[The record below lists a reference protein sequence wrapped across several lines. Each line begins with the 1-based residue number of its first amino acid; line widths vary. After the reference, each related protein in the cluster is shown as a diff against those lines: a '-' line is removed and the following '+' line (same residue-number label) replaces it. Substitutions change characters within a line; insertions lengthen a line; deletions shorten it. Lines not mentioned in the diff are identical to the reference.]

1 MRATALRIAVA
12 LSTLAAAGST
22 ARADSGL
29 VGYWK
34 MDEGAGTRVADSSGY
49 ANDGRL
55 VGAVSWIPD
64 ASTSALSGS
73 DSALSF
79 AGSSGYIDVPDNS
92 SLEPPLSVSVGA
104 WFRRLGT
111 PGEYKYLLAKGAA
124 GCIAA
129 SYGLYTGPNG
139 GLEFYASRQHGTVY
153 AHSPDAGRGVWDG
166 RWHLAVGTF
175 DGTTI
180 RLYLDGTQV
189 GSGTPYPGLLEYP
202 LATSNDLFIGDYPGC
217 SSRTYAFAGD
227 LDDVAVWNQP
237 LSGATIKQMA
247 EGDASPLAS
256 GGSPTTRGISAS
268 SPAGTGQAGT
278 ARGPALKLLFM
289 QPSRFSPS
297 GSHRAGT
304 GTTISYIDSEA
315 SRSTFTV
322 LRRRR
327 GVERGRRCVPPRGG
341 DVSKHAIRCS
351 AYVLVARFTR
361 KDRAGT
367 NRFHFGGFIAGRRL
381 SAGTYLL
388 EVVPRTA
395 GRVGSMAS
403 VVFQIIR

>member
-1 MRATALRIAVA
+1 
-12 LSTLAAAGST
+12 
-22 ARADSGL
+22 
-29 VGYWK
+29 
-34 MDEGAGTRVADSSGY
+34 
-49 ANDGRL
+49 
-55 VGAVSWIPD
+55 
-64 ASTSALSGS
+64 
-73 DSALSF
+73 
-79 AGSSGYIDVPDNS
+79 
-92 SLEPPLSVSVGA
+92 VSVGS

-139 GLEFYASRQHGTVY
+139 GLEFYASREHGTVY
-153 AHSPDAGRGVWDG
+153 AHSPDAGRSVWDG

-180 RLYLDGTQV
+180 RLYVDGTQV
-189 GSGTPYPGLLEYP
+189 GSGTLYPGLLEYP

-217 SSRTYAFAGD
+217 SSRSYAFAGE

-247 EGDASPLAS
+247 AGDATPLVS
-256 GGSPTTRGISAS
+256 GGSPSTWGTSAS
-268 SPAGTGQAGT
+268 SLAGPGQTGT
-278 ARGPALKLLFM
+278 DRGPALKLLFM

-297 GSHRAGT
+297 GSPKAKRGT
-304 GTTISYIDSEA
+304 GTTISYVDSEA

-322 LRRRR
+322 LRRRQ
-327 GVERGRRCVPPRGG
+327 GVEKGRHCVPSRSGSL
-341 DVSKHAIRCS
+341 SKHEIRCS
-351 AYVLVARFTR
+351 AYVVVARFTR

-367 NRFHFGGFIAGRRL
+367 NRFHFGGYIAGRRL
-381 SAGTYLL
+381 TPGTYLL

-403 VVFQIIR
+403 VVFQIVR